1 MWSRIVRKLNF
12 LKLKSGVLPY
22 TRFENEYAPVTQE
35 DISKAAQKLKPYYE
49 QYITH
54 VSRADM
60 AMSLE
65 LAAFVFALC
74 VKKGYKNLLD
84 LGSGFSSFV
93 YRLYASEQVGVQV
106 LSVDDDAQWLEK
118 TKSYLRQHGL
128 PDAGMLTLDQFL
140 QQPVTKFD
148 CVLHDLNFVEVR
160 INYVQHVLDAT
171 ANSGVLILDDVHKP
185 DYLYLVLDM
194 LKQKSI
200 SVYDLKPVTLDSY
213 NRYAL
218 AVLQR

>member
-1 MWSRIVRKLNF
+1 M
-12 LKLKSGVLPY
+12 LPY
-22 TRFENEYAPVTQE
+22 TRFENEYVPVTQE

-128 PDAGMLTLDQFL
+128 LGAGMLTLDQFL

-200 SVYDLKPVTLDSY
+200 SIYDLKPVTLDSY

>member
-1 MWSRIVRKLNF
+1 M
-12 LKLKSGVLPY
+12 LPY

-118 TKSYLRQHGL
+118 TKSYLRKHGL

-140 QQPVTKFD
+140 QQPITKFD

>member
-1 MWSRIVRKLNF
+1 MWSRIVRKLKF
-12 LKLKSGVLPY
+12 LKLKSGVLSY
-22 TRFENEYAPVTQE
+22 TRFESNYAPITPE
-35 DISKAAQKLKPYYE
+35 EISKATQKLKPYYE
-49 QYITH
+49 YYITH

-65 LAAFVFALC
+65 LAAFIYTLC
-74 VKKGYKNLLD
+74 VKKEFKTLLD

-93 YRLYASEQVGVQV
+93 YRLYASEYEGIQV

-118 TKSYLRQHGL
+118 TKGYLRQHGL
-128 PDAGMLTLDQFL
+128 PDTGMLTLDQFL
-140 QQPVTKFD
+140 QQPATKFD

-160 INYVQHVLDAT
+160 INYVQRVLDAT

-185 DYLYLVLDM
+185 DYLYQVLDE

-200 SVYDLKPVTLDSY
+200 SIYDLKPVTLDFY

-218 AVLQR
+218 AVLPG